1 MNLSANKND
10 SSLSVQKSR
19 EFASEHQ
26 KQDEQNIEPL
36 EDKNQSNY
44 EGYSTPASVHSRIS
58 SKRVC
63 KAFEKSELRLKNQ
76 LARNQGIPQSRGT
89 MPRFGAERYGP
100 YGVEMGMH

>member
-1 MNLSANKND
+1 MNLSANKNE

-19 EFASEHQ
+19 KFASEHQ

-44 EGYSTPASVHSRIS
+44 EGYSTPASVRSRIS

-76 LARNQGIPQSRGT
+76 LARNQGHIIP
-89 MPRFGAERYGP
+89 
-100 YGVEMGMH
+100 